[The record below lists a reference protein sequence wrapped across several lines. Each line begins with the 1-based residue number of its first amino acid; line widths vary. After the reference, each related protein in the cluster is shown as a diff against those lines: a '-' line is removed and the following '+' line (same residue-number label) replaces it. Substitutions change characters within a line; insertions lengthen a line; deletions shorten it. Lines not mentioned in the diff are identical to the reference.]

1 MLNEIIQILI
11 VSALLGIATYDTLK
25 HGKRDSS

>member
-11 VSALLGIATYDTLK
+11 VSALLAIAIYDTLK